1 MNTQPVSATEE
12 NVLEPAAVA
21 GRAISAW
28 DWYYYF
34 MEARLVVRGVAYH

>member
-1 MNTQPVSATEE
+1 MNTQPVLASEE
-12 NVLEPAAVA
+12 IGLEPAAVA
-21 GRAISAW
+21 GRAIFAW